1 MEKEKKKPWDFTS
14 VTVALAENQ
23 GIFEKQEKEDNA
35 RSASI
40 HHAAVTAITD
50 CVSPWLR
57 PSNLRFP
64 ETSIS
69 SSANK
74 APS

>member
-1 MEKEKKKPWDFTS
+1 MRSQWKKKKKKNRDFTS
-14 VTVALAENQ
+14 VTVALGENQ

-50 CVSPWLR
+50 CVSP
-57 PSNLRFP
+57 
-64 ETSIS
+64 
-69 SSANK
+69 
-74 APS
+74 